1 LCDTGPRITPSALL
15 AASSARSESV
25 LPSAR
30 SAASPIDMGVKDRA
44 NPKARSAAA
53 STFMVA
59 AVISGPM
66 PSPSITT
73 MRTGA
78 NDGAL
83 TSFPPPV
90 SRITFVG
97 SHSPASCPRFRR
109 GTQQSRRVRANLG
122 GRTSEGIV
130 RAVKLAQTGSCLTL
144 IVARQERPS
153 ASE

>member
-83 TSFPPPV
+83 TSFPPPLV
-90 SRITFVG
+90 ASRLSDHILRR
-97 SHSPASCPRFRR
+97 HAPALGGAPS
-109 GTQQSRRVRANLG
+109 NLG
-122 GRTSEGIV
+122 GCGRISVDGPA
-130 RAVKLAQTGSCLTL
+130 RGSSGQSSLRRL
-144 IVARQERPS
+144 GRVS
-153 ASE
+153 L